1 MKKKQ
6 LRTKPRLQ
14 IELEPEIYWLITEEA
29 ELQNT
34 TKKDLILRL
43 VLPELVERK
52 KLREEKV

>member
-1 MKKKQ
+1 VKKKQ